1 MKHIVRNI
9 LIALIALMVIAFA
22 LYPKLKPGDGKPAG
36 AAAAGGPMM
45 LAVEAVH
52 IKPQRLENIIRST
65 GAIMANEQ
73 VELRS
78 EIPGRVERIHF
89 REGQAV
95 KKGDLLFEIDDQE
108 ISAQVERLRF
118 VQKLNEDIEF
128 RQRQLLEREAISRE
142 EYEIALTTLNTTI
155 SDLKEREARLFKHR
169 FYAPFDGFIGLRL
182 ISEGSYITPSDLFGT
197 LYNINP
203 IKVEFSI
210 PERYGSAIN
219 RGDSILFNV
228 EATPEVF
235 SGIVYAYEP
244 RIDPRTRTLAI
255 RATSRNDSGVL
266 LPGQFARVSYVLD
279 VIERALLVPSEAV
292 VPEMNGHKVFLYR
305 SGRVSE
311 QVVEIGM
318 RTESDVQITSGLQ
331 AGDTVITTGILQV
344 RTGMPVS
351 LSQVI

>member
-9 LIALIALMVIAFA
+9 LIALIALMVLAFA
-22 LYPKLKPGDGKPAG
+22 LYPKLKPRGGRPAG

-52 IKPQRLENIIRST
+52 IQPQRLENIIRST
-65 GAIMANEQ
+65 GAIMANEL

-78 EIPGRVERIHF
+78 EIPGRVQRIHF

-108 ISAQVERLRF
+108 IRAQVERLRF

-169 FYAPFDGFIGLRL
+169 LYAPFDGLIGLRL

-197 LYNINP
+197 LYNVNP

-210 PERYGSAIN
+210 PERYGNAIN
-219 RGDSILFNV
+219 RGDTILFNV

-235 SGIVYAYEP
+235 SGVVYAFEP

-266 LPGQFARVSYVLD
+266 LPGQFARVSYVLN

-311 QVVEIGM
+311 QVVEIGL

-331 AGDTVITTGILQV
+331 AGDTVITTGVLQI